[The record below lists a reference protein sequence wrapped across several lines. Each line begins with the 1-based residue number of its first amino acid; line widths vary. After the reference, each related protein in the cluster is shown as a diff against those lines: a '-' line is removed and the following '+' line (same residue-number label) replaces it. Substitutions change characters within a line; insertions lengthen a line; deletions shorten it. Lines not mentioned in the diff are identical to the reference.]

1 MVRHS
6 APVPTQLS
14 TEPIFFIVD
23 FGLDYKY
30 IIMEWCDKQI
40 RLIIM
45 RILIVILSCFNLGV
59 VIVWLLIE
67 TLE

>member
-67 TLE
+67 ISE